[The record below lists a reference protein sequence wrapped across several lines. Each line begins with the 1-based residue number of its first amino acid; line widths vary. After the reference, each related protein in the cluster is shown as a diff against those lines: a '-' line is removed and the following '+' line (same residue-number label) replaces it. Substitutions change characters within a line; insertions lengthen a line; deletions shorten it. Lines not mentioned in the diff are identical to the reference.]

1 MSVARVGPLA
11 RFGAALLLGGGIVL
25 VVGPFASWASVRPD
39 GAAFA
44 AALHETPT
52 QVRRGIRETTVSYT
66 WLEGNGL
73 AGIGLAAGVV
83 VLVSGVAASRRP
95 RRRAAL
101 VGAAAAVAAA
111 GLAFA
116 GRPDPAALLDTAI
129 ADAAKYAVAMGVDPQ
144 ALRPVFAI
152 TVGRYTTYELVG
164 AAMAVLG
171 AAVLALAPIPDE
183 GDPDWISWTRG
194 GDG

>member
-1 MSVARVGPLA
+1 MRRAAPLA
-11 RFGAALLLGGGIVL
+11 RIGASLLLAGGVL
-25 VVGPFASWASVRPD
+25 LVIGPFASWASVRPD

-44 AALHETPT
+44 ATLHETQT

-66 WLEGNGL
+66 WLEGNDL
-73 AGIGLAAGVV
+73 AGIGLTAGVV
-83 VLVSGVAASRRP
+83 VLVAGVAAFRRP
-95 RRRAAL
+95 RRRAAF
-101 VGAAAAVAAA
+101 VGAAGAVAAA
-111 GLAFA
+111 ALAFA
-116 GRPDPAALLDTAI
+116 GRPDPGALLDTAI
-129 ADAAKYAVAMGVDPQ
+129 GDAAKYAVAVGVDPA

-164 AAMAVLG
+164 AAVAVLG
-171 AAVLALAPIPDE
+171 AAALAVAPIPDE